1 MDLIKIP
8 QYYIPKTEDIFYD
21 ATSGKI
27 IFPWN
32 WAYYDHNNS
41 NRKNNP
47 GLKHLSMLENGL
59 KVYKI
64 IIDY

>member
-1 MDLIKIP
+1 M
-8 QYYIPKTEDIFYD
+8 
-21 ATSGKI
+21 I
-27 IFPWN
+27 ITIVIMK
-32 WAYYDHNNS
+32 YH
-41 NRKNNP
+41 P